1 MIKTEI
7 IVLSNNIVLPFQRL
21 QKTYGLTFIE
31 LNKLFATQSLAEHGL
46 GFLINIYDMDDLDE
60 TWGPKLKKKII
71 FDTGGPNKTYI
82 HNLDIRNYSV
92 YDVDNI
98 VLSHWHY
105 DHTGGLNEILK
116 RIEKD
121 IPIICHTDA
130 KYERFFRRS
139 EEIKNSDLEGKT
151 REDIIPLLSTSKIV
165 NQEPVNLEKI
175 KDLGGNMFF
184 SKNPYEL
191 YKDADLKITVS
202 GEIPRK
208 YEEEDFNNFFS
219 LQEGILKV
227 DKILD
232 DKCLIFE
239 YNENIVLLTGCC
251 HSGIMNTIDYVK
263 NLTDTDKLITHIIG
277 GMHMAN
283 ASRERIRSTIRFLKT
298 FQEDYKLLY
307 LFPIHCSGERFIQD
321 INTSRILNT
330 KAFNCSVGTV
340 FDIRTGGF

>member
-7 IVLSNNIVLPFQRL
+7 NVLSNNIVIPFQQL
-21 QKTYGLTFIE
+21 QKTYGLNFIE
-31 LNKLFATQSLAEHGL
+31 FNKLFATQSIAEHGL
-46 GFLINIYDMDDLDE
+46 GFLINIYDMDDLDDMD
-60 TWGPKLKKKII
+60 WPKLKKKFI
-71 FDTGGPNKTYI
+71 FDTGGPNNTYI
-82 HNLDIRNYSV
+82 HNLDVRNYTL

-98 VLSHWHY
+98 ILSHWHY

-121 IPIICHTDA
+121 LTIICHTDA

-139 EEIKNSDLEGKT
+139 EEIKNSDLKGKS
-151 REDIIPLLSTSKIV
+151 REDIVPLLSTSKIV
-165 NQEPVNLEKI
+165 NQESVNLKRI
-175 KDLGGNMFF
+175 KDLGGNMVF
-184 SKNPYEL
+184 SENPYEL

-202 GEIPRK
+202 GEIPRIYK
-208 YEEEDFNNFFS
+208 EEDFNNFFS
-219 LQEGILKV
+219 LQDGILKV

-251 HSGIMNTIDYVK
+251 HSGIMNTVDYVK
-263 NLTDTDKLITHIIG
+263 NMTDTDKPITHIIG

-283 ASRERIRSTIRFLKT
+283 VSRERTRATINFFKTLKS
-298 FQEDYKLLY
+298 EKLF
-307 LFPIHCSGERFIQD
+307 LFPIHCSGESFIQD
-321 INTSRILNT
+321 INTSELRNI

-340 FDIRTGGF
+340 FDFRIEDS